1 MLILTHQ
8 QISEFITMRS
18 YIFRDNTLTLEEKGL
33 YGVLYTAAQRGQKDI
48 SRYIDNNNMDKVL
61 SLLKSL
67 NKKGYIDY
75 DKETDSIGIPEMSFK
90 EVNEIL

>member
-8 QISEFITMRS
+8 SISKFITMRN
-18 YIFRDNTLTLEEKGL
+18 YVFRDNTLTLEEKGL
-33 YGVLYTAAQRGQKDI
+33 YGVLYTAAQREQKDI
-48 SRYIDNNNMDKVL
+48 SRYIDNNDMDKML

-75 DKETDSIGIPEMSFK
+75 DEETDSIGIPEVSFK